1 MGLGHRVVP
10 RAFELTSATGGE
22 SRHGEEESYHALT
35 PPSLFCCSAGLR
47 GLYSADMFIMMVM
60 RLSQRWLED
69 GWKMF
74 FEPSSAV
81 TCATEANRCS
91 GRGARFPLADAI
103 QVAQARPPPS
113 VPRPP
118 SPRPSAL
125 SRPQP

>member
-35 PPSLFCCSAGLR
+35 PPSLFCCSA
-47 GLYSADMFIMMVM
+47 DMFIMMVM
-60 RLSQRWLED
+60 KLSQRWLED